1 MPSTIASSINRSPYC
16 SIVGCGYIGKRL
28 AQQLL
33 KKNLPV
39 HGYVSSEDS
48 RAECDKLNIP
58 CEIIDLDNADLDSAD
73 PDGVLPEIELG
84 GQNIIYLAPPPRSGQ
99 ADTRMT
105 NFLRAI
111 DRQLPVRFVL
121 ISTTGV
127 YGDCKGDW
135 IDESTPL
142 NPTADRAKRRADAE
156 QQVTAFCHDRN
167 IPLLILRVAG
177 IYGPGKVP
185 AARIKSGAPIVTQQD
200 SPFTN
205 RIHAVDLVNICEQ
218 ALLNTKIAGTYNV
231 TDGHPGTM
239 YEYFTGVA
247 KALDLPA
254 PPAISLAEAQHQ
266 LSEGMLSY
274 MAESRRIDNSKLLK
288 DFELELIY
296 PKLQD
301 GLKKIT

>member
-1 MPSTIASSINRSPYC
+1 MPSTIVRSMAHSTAC
-16 SIVGCGYIGKRL
+16 SIIGCGYIGKRL

-33 KKNLPV
+33 EKDLLV
-39 HGYVSSEDS
+39 HGYVNSEDS
-48 RAECDKLNIP
+48 RAECDKLGIP
-58 CEIIDLDNADLDSAD
+58 CDVIDLDNADLD
-73 PDGVLPEIELG
+73 VTLPELELD
-84 GQNIIYLAPPPRSGQ
+84 GQNILYLAPPPRCGQ
-99 ADTRMT
+99 VDTRMT

-111 DRQLPVRFVL
+111 DSQLPERFVL

-135 IDESTPL
+135 IEESTPL

-156 QQVTAFCHDRN
+156 QQVTAFCHEKN
-167 IPLLILRVAG
+167 IPLIILRVAG
-177 IYGPGKVP
+177 IYGPGKIP
-185 AARIKSGAPIVTQQD
+185 LARIKSGAPIVNQQD

-205 RIHAVDLVNICEQ
+205 RIHAVDLVNICER
-218 ALLNTKIAGTYNV
+218 ALLNTKITGTYNI

-254 PPAISLAEAQHQ
+254 PPAISMAEAQHQ

-288 DFELELIY
+288 DFDLELKY